1 METTYL
7 DVVRY
12 AHKVMNRDKRLA
24 SPKEDTFFW
33 NEDGQTVLDSQEI
46 KDYNAF
52 EKVTRILSSLVVMTD
67 YPFPMDY
74 SQIMNTHEQIAH
86 DMRLTLETDESESVI
101 QAMVKKLQVSF
112 VLVMI
117 PIHTIYRHGLL
128 GE

>member
-7 DVVRY
+7 DVVCY

-24 SPKEDTFFW
+24 SPKEDIFFW
-33 NEDGQTVLDSQEI
+33 NEDGQTVLDSREI
-46 KDYNAF
+46 EDYNAF
-52 EKVTRILSSLVVMTD
+52 EKVEMICSGLVAMAD

-74 SQIMNTHEQIAH
+74 GQIMNTHEQIAH
-86 DMRLTLETDESESVI
+86 DMRQVLATDE
-101 QAMVKKLQVSF
+101 MVKKLQVSF

-117 PIHTIYRHGLL
+117 PIHTIYRDGLKTWYS